1 MAFNGTAK
9 DIHLEDDHMLCVK
22 LRNNSQDYVDASLD
36 LNDVVQNTNGFLS
49 LDLATEGFAD
59 STKNISLM
67 VDDDG
72 HVMLCADAQKNDGSY
87 RRQSIRIDKK
97 FENIDGVLIYT
108 GE

>member
-49 LDLATEGFAD
+49 VDLASELIWRKIAGDFSDLTCTNSRGF
-59 STKNISLM
+59 
-67 VDDDG
+67 
-72 HVMLCADAQKNDGSY
+72 
-87 RRQSIRIDKK
+87 RRHHQ
-97 FENIDGVLIYT
+97 EHLTHG
-108 GE
+108 G